1 MKKLLTLTLLTTTI
15 TFSNSLAVTAKLSK
29 KGAKVAKIFCDK
41 SKLPQPD
48 GTIEELMQKIEK
60 SNACKKLNK
69 NNLKA
74 LAIYLSNGE
83 LKDNSDAIK
92 VPTKAKCPVCGM
104 FVSKYPKWAAIMA
117 VDGKHYYFDGVK
129 DMLKFYFF
137 DGDFKYDRSKIS
149 KFKVTSFYTLEAID
163 AKKAYYVIGSD
174 VLGPMGNE
182 LIPFKTL
189 QEAKNFMSEHKGE
202 EILKFNQITPKIVMA
217 LDGIELK

>member
-1 MKKLLTLTLLTTTI
+1 MKTLLTLTILTTL
-15 TFSNSLAVTAKLSK
+15 TFGNSLAVTAKLSK
-29 KGAKVAKIFCDK
+29 KGAKVAKVFCDK
-41 SKLPQPD
+41 SKLPKAD

-60 SNACKKLNK
+60 SHACKKLNK

-83 LKDNSDAIK
+83 LKNSGNAIK
-92 VPTKAKCPVCGM
+92 VPNKAKCPVCGM
-104 FVSKYPKWAAIMA
+104 FVSKYPKWAAIMV
-117 VDGKHYYFDGVK
+117 VDGKAHYFDGVK

-163 AKKAYYVIGSD
+163 ARRAYYVIGSD

-189 QEAKNFMSEHKGE
+189 QEAKNFMNEHKGE